1 MKKAPAVEMMTIL
14 VNKKKC
20 SEINTSLL
28 GASAHLVDVYVVV
41 VRRVVDGFEEALEL
55 AGGSSVD
62 GEDKCDADR
71 L

>member
-1 MKKAPAVEMMTIL
+1 MLP
-14 VNKKKC
+14 
-20 SEINTSLL
+20 
-28 GASAHLVDVYVVV
+28 AHLVDVYVVV

-62 GEDKCDADR
+62 GKDKCDADR